1 MKAFVVGTGSI
12 GRRHIGNLLFLG
24 AKVSAFS
31 FLGKSHGNLGL
42 DPRVSL
48 VEHWSEGISRDCDAV
63 VIANS
68 TDQHIEVAVQAA
80 RMGRSMYIE
89 KPLAVSLDGT
99 AELSHL
105 IVGKQLVVE
114 TGFMLRAHPNLI
126 WMKSAIDG
134 GMIGELMHF
143 RASVGQ
149 WLPDWRPGTDHRL
162 AYSAMRDKGG
172 GVIFDLIHEL
182 DLVQWLGGRVA
193 DVSAMTR
200 HVPMLEI
207 ETEAIAQI
215 GLRLDSGVLAQVH
228 LDYVRPGY
236 ERTMQVVGHKGV
248 LSWNYSEGTVTFGSP
263 DGTAKVAHRLS
274 PEFERNTMFL
284 AYMEHF
290 LRRVETPDLG
300 ALSSFE
306 DGMEALR
313 IALACHRSAAERR
326 NVRPDELERTFVAK
340 EKHQ

>member
-1 MKAFVVGTGSI
+1 MKVVVVGTGSI
-12 GRRHIGNLLFLG
+12 GRRHIANLLHLG
-24 AKVSAFS
+24 VEVSAFS
-31 FLGKSHGNLGL
+31 YRGKSPSDLGL

-48 VEHWSEGISRDCDAV
+48 VQRWSEGVLRDCDAV

-68 TDQHIEVAVQAA
+68 TEQHMEVALQAA
-80 RMGRSMYIE
+80 SLGKAMYIE

-105 IVGKQLVVE
+105 IAANRLVVE
-114 TGFMLRAHPNLI
+114 TGFMLRAHPSLV
-126 WMKSAIDG
+126 WMKSAIDR
-134 GMIGELMHF
+134 GMLGELMHF

-149 WLPDWRPGTDHRL
+149 WLPDWRPGADHRL
-162 AYSAMRDKGG
+162 AYSAVRDKGG

-182 DLVQWLGGRVA
+182 DLVSWLGGQVT
-193 DVSAMTR
+193 DVIAMTR

-215 GLRLDSGVLAQVH
+215 GLLLDSGVLAQVH
-228 LDYVRPGY
+228 LDYVRSGY
-236 ERTMQVVGHKGV
+236 ERTMEVVGDKGV
-248 LSWNYSEGTVTFGSP
+248 LHWNYSDGTVTFGSP
-263 DGTAKVAHRLS
+263 DGTVKVAHRL
-274 PEFERNTMFL
+274 PLKFERNTMFL

-290 LRRVETPDLG
+290 LRRLETPGLG

-313 IALACHRSAAERR
+313 IALACHRSASERR
-326 NVRPDELERTFVAK
+326 NVRPDELK
-340 EKHQ
+340 